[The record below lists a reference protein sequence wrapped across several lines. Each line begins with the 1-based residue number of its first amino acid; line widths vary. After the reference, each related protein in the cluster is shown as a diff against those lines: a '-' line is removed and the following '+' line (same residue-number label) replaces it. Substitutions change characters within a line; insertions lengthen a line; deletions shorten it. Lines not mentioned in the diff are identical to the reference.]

1 LKTQKTH
8 RLGIIIPFLGIS
20 SKKGAALCQT
30 TKQICKWILSLRIGV
45 HEHTYSCAFQTK
57 CGRLSTIGFPLKQGP
72 LKLNSMLLHFFQL
85 RKSHE
90 IPTSTKAPANFHAI
104 GFWGN

>member
-57 CGRLSTIGFPLKQGP
+57 CGRLSTIGFPFKTRTTKT
-72 LKLNSMLLHFFQL
+72 KLDAFAFFPI
-85 RKSHE
+85 KE
-90 IPTSTKAPANFHAI
+90 IP
-104 GFWGN
+104 